1 MAALLRDRQ
10 NTRMFLQLL
19 KDFLGK
25 PAGER
30 IDVAEADAKALVAQQ
45 IRCPFRAP
53 FKGLSALAVEARR

>member
-1 MAALLRDRQ
+1 
-10 NTRMFLQLL
+10 MFVQLL

-30 IDVAEADAKALVAQQ
+30 IDVAETDAKALVAPQ

>member
-25 PAGER
+25 AAGER
-30 IDVAEADAKALVAQQ
+30 IDLAEPTPKALIAQQ
-45 IRCPFRAP
+45 IA
-53 FKGLSALAVEARR
+53 